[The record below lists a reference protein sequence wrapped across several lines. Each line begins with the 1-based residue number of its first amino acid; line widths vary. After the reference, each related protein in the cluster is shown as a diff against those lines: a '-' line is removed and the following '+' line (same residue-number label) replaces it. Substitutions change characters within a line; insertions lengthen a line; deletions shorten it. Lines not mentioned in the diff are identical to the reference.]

1 MHQNGM
7 VMYRSIIWMA
17 CNGSIC
23 NKMVVVFDLAIHFGN
38 VNWILDDVLFMGID
52 LMLMMPGKVLNEQ
65 CFTKWSWTLSSTV
78 STTRPLQN

>member
-17 CNGSIC
+17 C

-52 LMLMMPGKVLNEQ
+52 LVLMLMMPGKVLNEQ
-65 CFTKWSWTLSSTV
+65 CFTKWSWTLPSTV